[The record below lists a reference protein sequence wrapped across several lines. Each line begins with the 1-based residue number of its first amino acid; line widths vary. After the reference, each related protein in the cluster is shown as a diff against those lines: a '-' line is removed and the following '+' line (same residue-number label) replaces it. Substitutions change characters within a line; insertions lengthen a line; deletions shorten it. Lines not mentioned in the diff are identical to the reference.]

1 MRRSLS
7 ASSRRSCLAALAA
20 ACLMAL
26 AARAGAA
33 DVETRVFSVSV
44 DAKKAGDY
52 RMTIQRNSDGSVGF
66 TGQSNVNVTVL
77 GISMYSY
84 SYTGNEAWKDGKLC
98 AFQSSGKEK
107 GKEFKV
113 SARLDGDA
121 LVVTAN
127 GQQRRVRADAWPTSC
142 WQLPGAAYRNGPVT
156 LLGCDSGA
164 EMGGRLQFV
173 GSEQIS
179 VCGQTQTCSHY
190 RVTKEETHD
199 VWYDAQERLV
209 RDEWQ
214 SGSHRTV
221 IEMVELKR

>member
-1 MRRSLS
+1 MRRFLS
-7 ASSRRSCLAALAA
+7 ASSPRAWLPGLAAVCLLALAA
-20 ACLMAL
+20 HAQ
-26 AARAGAA
+26 AA
-33 DVETRVFSVSV
+33 DVETRGFTVSV
-44 DAKKAGDY
+44 DGKKAGDY
-52 RMTIQRNSDGSVGF
+52 RMMIQRNSDGSIGF
-66 TGQSNVNVTVL
+66 SGQSSVNVTVL
-77 GISMYSY
+77 GISMYTY
-84 SYTGNEAWKDGKLC
+84 SYTGNEAWKDGKLH
-98 AFQSSGKEK
+98 AFQSAGKEK

-113 SARLDGDA
+113 SARLEGDA

-142 WQLPGAAYRNGPVT
+142 WQLPPAALRNGPIT
-156 LLGCDSGA
+156 LFGCDTGA
-164 EMGGRLQFV
+164 EMTSRLQYV
-173 GSEQIS
+173 GSEQIK